1 MDDGPDD
8 GFGIGVCL
16 SDKAVDSDLQVNDG
30 SEHAALE
37 NHDPAKVNPFAM
49 R

>member
-1 MDDGPDD
+1 M
-8 GFGIGVCL
+8 GVCF
-16 SDKAVDSDLQVNDG
+16 SDEAVDSDLQINDG

-37 NHDPAKVNPFAM
+37 NHDPAKVNPSAM